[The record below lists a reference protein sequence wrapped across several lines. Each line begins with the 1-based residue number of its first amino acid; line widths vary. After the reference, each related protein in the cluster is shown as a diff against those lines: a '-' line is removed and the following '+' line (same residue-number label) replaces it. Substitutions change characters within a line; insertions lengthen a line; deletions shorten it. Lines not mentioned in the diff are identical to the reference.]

1 MKIALVG
8 LGKMGSQMAVRFI
21 EHKHEVIG
29 FDAEPSILKLA
40 EQAGVHAAHS
50 RDEIVTWFGGDK
62 PIIWLMIPAGVVTAE
77 LEEWFKILPEDSII
91 IDGGNSDFRQTEAH
105 AEKATMHSTH
115 FVDVGTSGG
124 IMGLEQGFSLMIGG
138 DTAIVKS
145 LEPIFLSLAQPH
157 GAYQHFGPSGAGHYI
172 KMVHN
177 AIEYGMMES
186 LAEGYH
192 LLHDGPYK
200 DLDLAGIA
208 QIWQHGSV
216 IESKLNSLAAVAL
229 HENPTLEGVDGY
241 VAESGEARW
250 ALEAAKHH
258 DIEMPAIQ
266 TALDVR
272 VSSEAGSTNFATK
285 LLAELRNK
293 FGGHTIN
300 KR

>member
-1 MKIALVG
+1 MKVALVG

-29 FDAEPSILKLA
+29 FDASPEILQLA
-40 EQAGVHAAHS
+40 ERNGVHAAHS
-50 RDEIVTWFGGDK
+50 RDEVITWFAGE
-62 PIIWLMIPAGVVTAE
+62 PVVVWLMIPAGVVTAE

-91 IDGGNSDFRQTEAH
+91 IDGGNSDYRQTQSH
-105 AEKATMHSTH
+105 AEQAQLHNVH

-124 IMGLEQGFSLMIGG
+124 IMGLENGFSLMIGG
-138 DTAIVKS
+138 ETDIVKS
-145 LEPIFLSLAQPH
+145 LEPLFLSLAQPH
-157 GAYQHFGPSGAGHYI
+157 GAYQHFGPVGAGHYI

-177 AIEYGMMES
+177 AVEYGMMES

-192 LLHDGPYK
+192 LLHDGPFK
-200 DLDLAGIA
+200 NLDLAGVA
-208 QIWQHGSV
+208 QIWQHGSIV
-216 IESKLNSLAAVAL
+216 DSKLNDLVAVAL
-229 HENPTLEGVDGY
+229 HENPQLDGVDGY

-250 ALEAAKHH
+250 ALEVAKDQHV
-258 DIEMPAIQ
+258 EMPAIQ

-272 VSSEAGSTNFATK
+272 VASEAGTTNFATK

-300 KR
+300 KK

>member
-29 FDAEPSILKLA
+29 FDAEPSILQIA
-40 EQAGVHAAHS
+40 EQAGIHTVHS
-50 RDEIVTWFGGDK
+50 RDEIINWFGTE
-62 PIIWLMIPAGVVTAE
+62 PVIVWLMIPAGVVTAE
-77 LEEWFKILPEDSII
+77 LEEWFKTLPEGSIVV
-91 IDGGNSDFRQTEAH
+91 DGGNSDYRQTQSH
-105 AEKATMHSTH
+105 AEAALAHNIH

-124 IMGLEQGFSLMIGG
+124 IMGLEAGFSLMIGG
-138 DTAIVKS
+138 NSDIVKT

-157 GAYQHFGPSGAGHYI
+157 GAYQHLGPSGAGHYI

-192 LLHDGPYK
+192 LLHDGPFK

-216 IESKLNSLAAVAL
+216 IDSKLNSLIAVAL
-229 HENPTLEGVDGY
+229 HENPKLDGVDGY

-250 ALEAAKHH
+250 ALEVAKDHNVP
-258 DIEMPAIQ
+258 MPAVQ
-266 TALDVR
+266 SSLDVR
-272 VSSEAGSTNFATK
+272 VASEAGETNFATK
-285 LLAELRNK
+285 VLAELRNK

-300 KR
+300 KK